1 MLYHTNRRL
10 PIKLQSCPASSFDN
24 DAAANDDDDDDDD
37 DYLDTVLREFVVIEN
52 NVELW

>member
-1 MLYHTNRRL
+1 M
-10 PIKLQSCPASSFDN
+10 KLQSCPASSFDN
-24 DAAANDDDDDDDD
+24 DAAANDDDDD